1 MGVPI
6 CRLHLKEAIPNVQN
20 RNIER
25 APAQIIHR
33 NLLILLLVQS
43 IGQRS
48 GRRLVDDAENLKPSN
63 LARILGCL
71 TLTVVEVSRH
81 GNHRLRNFFT

>member
-6 CRLHLKEAIPNVQN
+6 RRLHLKQTIPNVQN
-20 RNIER
+20 RNIEG
-25 APAQIIHR
+25 APTQIIHR
-33 NLLILLLVQS
+33 NLFILFLVQS
-43 IGQRS
+43 VGQRS

-71 TLTVVEVSRH
+71 TLTVVEIRRH
-81 GNHRLRNFFT
+81 GYHRLRNFFT